1 MKIKTVLLIAALVGL
16 VFLLIPL
23 GSIIKTV
30 NLKKHGILV
39 EGTVQ
44 KVSSQGKGLRVVTV
58 SFYTTEGQ
66 LITAKASKRQYVS
79 TGDVVTIWYNPAT
92 PEKIDFGDTI
102 GYNMRGVIIGGFIF
116 IICFVL
122 FIRAAIKDSANK
134 KLLQT
139 GMKIAVEYSV
149 VRNEK
154 YRMGDRNPWVIRGRW
169 VDDRN
174 NQEYFF
180 ASKDYTID
188 PTPYLAGK
196 DFVEVYIDPADPG
209 KYFMDTSLM
218 PKGNITI
225 G

>member
-16 VFLLIPL
+16 VFSLIPL
-23 GSIIKTV
+23 GIIIKSV
-30 NLKKHGILV
+30 NMKKHGILV

-66 LITAKASKRQYVS
+66 QVTAKASKREYVS
-79 TGDVVTIWYNPAT
+79 TGDVVTIWYDPVK
-92 PEKIDFGDTI
+92 PQKIDFGDTI

-116 IICFVL
+116 LICFVL

-134 KLLQT
+134 KLRQT
-139 GMKIAVEYSV
+139 GMKIAAEYSV

-154 YRMGDRNPWVIRGRW
+154 YRMGDKNPWVIRGRW

-174 NQEYFF
+174 NREYFF

-209 KYFMDTSLM
+209 KYFMDTSFM
-218 PKGNITI
+218 PKGNSTI